1 MIPNFVMYIY
11 AFLSESE
18 AESGKCCV
26 ELLNVKHYTYSG
38 SNYVQNSSQITLL
51 NGMDSFLEH
60 QHFAVS
66 SGTLSL
72 WSG

>member
-26 ELLNVKHYTYSG
+26 ELLNVK
-38 SNYVQNSSQITLL
+38 TLYI
-51 NGMDSFLEH
+51 F
-60 QHFAVS
+60 
-66 SGTLSL
+66 
-72 WSG
+72 WI